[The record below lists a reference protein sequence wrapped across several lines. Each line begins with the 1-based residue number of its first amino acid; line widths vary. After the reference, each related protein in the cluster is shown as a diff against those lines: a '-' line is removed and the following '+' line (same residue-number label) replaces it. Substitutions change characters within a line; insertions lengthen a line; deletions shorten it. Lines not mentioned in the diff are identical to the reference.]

1 MNIDENI
8 IRELLEKEVKQQ
20 VNKYIASKKFEV
32 LIKQQIQDTLERRYT
47 MDYIS
52 GLFEDV
58 MNDKGYM
65 KLMAKDI
72 SNKIYNNFVCNI
84 KYINDED
91 EDEYDW

>member
-52 GLFEDV
+52 GLFEDA
-58 MNDKGYM
+58 MNNKGYM

-72 SNKIYNNFVCNI
+72 SNKIYNNFVCNL